1 MSEHSPPKFSIVIP
15 AYNSEKYITKGLNS
29 IVNQTFH
36 DYELIVVCDS
46 CVDRTEDV
54 AKSYGAITIPVNY
67 RHDGL
72 TRNTGINA
80 AKGEWLL
87 FMDDDDW
94 FLHEYVFQQLAD
106 HVGRND
112 EDALMFS
119 YIWKGKGYVRNTPEE
134 FGYHVW
140 SKCWRRAFVGDD
152 VRFGIRSKWSDVDF
166 TRHARNKM
174 RKAVF
179 WDMPMYYYNFLR
191 EGSISYLF
199 ANRLIR

>member
-1 MSEHSPPKFSIVIP
+1 MGNPFFSVIVP
-15 AYNSEKYITKGLNS
+15 AHNSEKYIRTGLHS
-29 IVNQTFH
+29 IRQQAFGN
-36 DYELIVVCDS
+36 YELIVVCDA
-46 CVDRTEDV
+46 CTDNTANV
-54 AKSYGAITIPVNY
+54 ALGYADKLITTQHG
-67 RHDGL
+67 RDGL
-72 TRNTGINA
+72 ARNAGIDA
-80 AKGEWLL
+80 AEGTWIL